1 MDASLRW
8 HDGLEHWRA
17 MTQRDPGSG
26 AGVTEERV
34 PLRIPSPNSL
44 LARNE
49 SRFILA
55 SPGCVA
61 NICC

>member
-8 HDGLEHWRA
+8 HDGLGHLARHDSA
-17 MTQRDPGSG
+17 GPRIKS
-26 AGVTEERV
+26 GVTEGRV